1 MKSFFK
7 KVLVNLVAMVSA
19 LALALVL
26 VAALLFALAG
36 DGEPGLPERMVL
48 EIDLN
53 QPVAEA
59 PSDDPLALAL
69 GRSALSVP
77 GIVSALERAA
87 GDDRVRALAVR
98 LGNGPLTLAQAQ
110 ELRDAVRAFRRSGK
124 PATAYAQMFL
134 TSAMSNYYLA
144 AAFDE
149 IWLQPSGELHAAG
162 LAVASPFLRGA
173 IDKLGLKLQFGQRHE
188 YKNTINALT
197 EKGFTK
203 PHREAIERLLRSNFE
218 TLAADIAG
226 DRKLAVSRVVE
237 LIDHGPRTAGEAL
250 DAGLVDRLGYQDE
263 FDGEVLEAAGPEA
276 EFTPLAR
283 YLETTGGAYGEGQ
296 TMAVIFATGMI
307 VPGRGDG
314 GDGSASGIMGGET
327 IARALREARED
338 PDVRAIV
345 FRISSGGG
353 SYVASD
359 QIWRELANARADGLP
374 VVVSMGSRAASGGY
388 FVALPANRIL
398 AQPGT
403 ITGSIGVYGGK
414 VVTRDLLD
422 KLGIS
427 FGEVAAGKN
436 ALINS
441 PLSEYTPAQWRWLNR
456 SLDRVYED
464 FTAKVAEARGLTREQ
479 VEEVARGRVWSGAD
493 AAERGLVD
501 QLGGFASAIAQ
512 ARELAGL
519 EPLAPVE
526 LRRFPAP
533 RSLAEQVWGYLG
545 GIRSLDGMAARLAI
559 ILEPLAA
566 VDDALGRG
574 LPAGLLVM
582 PPLFEID
589 GKRLI
594 PLSR

>member
-1 MKSFFK
+1 MKSFLK
-7 KVLVNLVAMVSA
+7 KVLVNLVAMVTA

-26 VAALLFALAG
+26 VPAVLIALAEG
-36 DGEPGLPERMVL
+36 DEPGLPERMVL
-48 EIDLN
+48 ELDLN

-59 PSDDPLALAL
+59 PSDDALALAF
-69 GRSALSVP
+69 GQEALSVP

-87 GDDRVRALAVR
+87 GDDRVMALKVR
-98 LGNGPLTLAQAQ
+98 LGNGPLALAQAQ
-110 ELRDAVRAFRRSGK
+110 ELRDAVRAFRQSGK
-124 PATAYAQMFL
+124 PASAYAQMFL

-173 IDKLGLKLQFGQRHE
+173 IDKLGLKLQFGQRRE
-188 YKNTINALT
+188 YKNAINALT
-197 EKGFTK
+197 EKGFTG

-218 TLAADIAG
+218 TLTTDIAG
-226 DRKLAVSRVVE
+226 DRKLPVTRVVE
-237 LIDHGPRTAGEAL
+237 LIDQGPRTASEAL
-250 DAGLVDRLGYQDE
+250 EAGLIDRLGYEDE
-263 FDGEVLEAAGPEA
+263 FDGEVLAAAGPEA
-276 EFTPLAR
+276 EFTSLDR
-283 YLETTGGAYGEGQ
+283 YLSTTGGAYGEGE
-296 TMAVIFATGMI
+296 TMAVIFATGLI
-307 VPGRGDG
+307 VPGNG
-314 GDGSASGIMGGET
+314 GDGSTSGIMGSDT
-327 IARALREARED
+327 IARALRDARED

-359 QIWRELANARADGLP
+359 QIWRELEIARAEGLP
-374 VVVSMGSRAASGGY
+374 VVASMGSSAASGGY
-388 FVALPANRIL
+388 FVALPADRIL

-427 FGEVAAGKN
+427 FGEIAAGEN

-441 PLSEYTPAQWRWLNR
+441 SLAEYTPAQWQWLNR
-456 SLDRVYED
+456 SLDRVYQD
-464 FTAKVAEARGLTREQ
+464 FTAKVAEARELTPEQ

-501 QLGGFASAIAQ
+501 SLGGFASAVAE

-519 EPLAPVE
+519 ERLAPVE

-533 RSLAEQVWGYLG
+533 RTLAEQVWGYFG
-545 GIRSLDGMAARLAI
+545 EVRSLEGIAARLAM

-566 VDDALGRG
+566 IERALPLGRG

-582 PPLFEID
+582 PPLFEIT
-589 GKRLI
+589 G
-594 PLSR
+594 